1 MKDQAPPAYKRR
13 LRLST
18 GAICAAVV
26 LTGAALLAIAAVERS
41 GEADAPTVAVRIEGP
56 LSEFA
61 PAEVPRKPDDSA
73 QASSDDGRRS
83 DFLSR

>member
-1 MKDQAPPAYKRR
+1 MIDKATPAYKRR

-26 LTGAALLAIAAVERS
+26 LTGAALLAIAAVEHT
-41 GEADAPTVAVRIEGP
+41 GEARAPAVAVRVEGP

-61 PAEVPRKPDDSA
+61 PAEVPRLPDERA
-73 QASSDDGRRS
+73 QASFNDGRRS
-83 DFLSR
+83 ALVSR

>member
-41 GEADAPTVAVRIEGP
+41 GEADAPTVAV
-56 LSEFA
+56 
-61 PAEVPRKPDDSA
+61 PRKPDDSA